1 MWLHL
6 PSTCCPSVP
15 GTADSTLELSVQQAE
30 RLARSATLSGKLAQ
44 PRYWRL
50 AWRKK
55 PWMRHLSGLTC
66 EPLMADR
73 GVALW
78 ISSLA
83 ATRASRSV
91 TPGNG
96 LASLMSGIYGRT
108 SLASLARLNP
118 ASCSSRTSPDTSLSA
133 SMLFAPTSNAS
144 ATELRRDYSRRLKLA
159 QAIAENGS
167 SSSAWITPR
176 VANIRGSEKR
186 RAHGSNE
193 SIQSQAEHWPTVTA
207 SETHSPHPRR
217 AGDRTLTD
225 SAKHWP
231 TPVCPAPRNNDD
243 TATRDC
249 GQNQFDLKKAITQWP
264 TPRTIT
270 GGAESSKRKKE
281 LGRTESGGGDLQAA
295 TKAWPTPGAND
306 HKGSAREGQRRG
318 QLDEAAEQLWQT
330 PTTPVG
336 GRMSRGQERSS
347 ELLIAG
353 QATALTSSLQAQ
365 PTSTLGDESS
375 PNDSTLRPRLNP
387 AFVEWL
393 MGLPH
398 GWTDFAPL
406 GTEWSRWSRRM
417 RSCLSGLVCMRS
429 KQ

>member
-30 RLARSATLSGKLAQ
+30 RLARSATLSGKPAQ

-55 PWMRHLSGLTC
+55 PWLRHLSGVTC
-66 EPLMADR
+66 EPSTADR

-83 ATRASRSV
+83 ATRVSRSV
-91 TPGNG
+91 MPGNG
-96 LASLMSGIYGRT
+96 LASLMSGIYGPT
-108 SLASLARLNP
+108 SLASLAKLNP

-133 SMLFAPTSNAS
+133 SMLFAPTLNAS
-144 ATELRRDYSRRLKLA
+144 AIELRRDYSRRLKLA
-159 QAIAENGS
+159 QAIAASGS
-167 SSSAWITPR
+167 SSS
-176 VANIRGSEKR
+176 V
-186 RAHGSNE
+186 
-193 SIQSQAEHWPTVTA
+193 
-207 SETHSPHPRR
+207 
-217 AGDRTLTD
+217 
-225 SAKHWP
+225 WP
-231 TPVCPAPRNNDD
+231 TPNH
-243 TATRDC
+243 RDADKWH
-249 GQNQFDLKKAITQWP
+249 NRAIGHDRQVNLS
-264 TPRTIT
+264 
-270 GGAESSKRKKE
+270 GA
-281 LGRTESGGGDLQAA
+281 AH
-295 TKAWPTPGAND
+295 N
-306 HKGSAREGQRRG
+306 
-318 QLDEAAEQLWQT
+318 WQT
-330 PTTPVG
+330 PPSIG
-336 GRMSRGQERSS
+336 GGVVSRGKERSS

-365 PTSTLGDESS
+365 PISTLGGESS
-375 PNDSTLRPRLNP
+375 PTDPTLRPRLNP

-393 MGLPH
+393 MGVPH

>member
-30 RLARSATLSGKLAQ
+30 RLARSATLSGKPAQ

-55 PWMRHLSGLTC
+55 PWLRHLSGLTC
-66 EPLMADR
+66 EPSMADR

-96 LASLMSGIYGRT
+96 LASLMSGIYGPT
-108 SLASLARLNP
+108 SLASLARLSP
-118 ASCSSRTSPDTSLSA
+118 ASCFSKTSQDTSLSA
-133 SMLFAPTSNAS
+133 SMLFVPTSNAS

-159 QAIAENGS
+159 QAIAASGCS
-167 SSSAWITPR
+167 S
-176 VANIRGSEKR
+176 
-186 RAHGSNE
+186 
-193 SIQSQAEHWPTVTA
+193 
-207 SETHSPHPRR
+207 
-217 AGDRTLTD
+217 L
-225 SAKHWP
+225 
-231 TPVCPAPRNNDD
+231 
-243 TATRDC
+243 
-249 GQNQFDLKKAITQWP
+249 
-264 TPRTIT
+264 
-270 GGAESSKRKKE
+270 
-281 LGRTESGGGDLQAA
+281 
-295 TKAWPTPGAND
+295 AWPTPGAND

-330 PTTPVG
+330 PPSIG
-336 GRMSRGQERSS
+336 GGVVSRGKERSS

-365 PTSTLGDESS
+365 PILTLGGESS
-375 PNDSTLRPRLNP
+375 PTDPTLRPRLNP

-393 MGLPH
+393 MGLPAA
-398 GWTDFAPL
+398 WTDFAPL

>member
-15 GTADSTLELSVQQAE
+15 GTADSTLELSVPQAE
-30 RLARSATLSGKLAQ
+30 RLARSATLSGKPAQ

-55 PWMRHLSGLTC
+55 PWLRHLSGLTC
-66 EPLMADR
+66 EPSMADR

-91 TPGNG
+91 MPGNG
-96 LASLMSGIYGRT
+96 LASLMRGIYGPT
-108 SLASLARLNP
+108 SLASLAKLSP
-118 ASCSSRTSPDTSLSA
+118 ASCSSRTSQDTSLSDL
-133 SMLFAPTSNAS
+133 MLFAPNSPPS
-144 ATELRRDYSRRLKLA
+144 AIELRLDYSRRLKSA
-159 QAIAENGS
+159 QAIAASGCS
-167 SSSAWITPR
+167 SS
-176 VANIRGSEKR
+176 
-186 RAHGSNE
+186 
-193 SIQSQAEHWPTVTA
+193 
-207 SETHSPHPRR
+207 
-217 AGDRTLTD
+217 
-225 SAKHWP
+225 
-231 TPVCPAPRNNDD
+231 
-243 TATRDC
+243 
-249 GQNQFDLKKAITQWP
+249 
-264 TPRTIT
+264 
-270 GGAESSKRKKE
+270 
-281 LGRTESGGGDLQAA
+281 
-295 TKAWPTPGAND
+295 AWPTPGAND

-330 PTTPVG
+330 PTAGTG
-336 GRMSRGQERSS
+336 GKINRSKERSG
-347 ELLIAG
+347 EFLIEG

-365 PTSTLGDESS
+365 PTSTLGGESS
-375 PNDSTLRPRLNP
+375 PIDPTLRPRLNP

-393 MGLPH
+393 MGLPAA
-398 GWTDFAPL
+398 WTDFAPL